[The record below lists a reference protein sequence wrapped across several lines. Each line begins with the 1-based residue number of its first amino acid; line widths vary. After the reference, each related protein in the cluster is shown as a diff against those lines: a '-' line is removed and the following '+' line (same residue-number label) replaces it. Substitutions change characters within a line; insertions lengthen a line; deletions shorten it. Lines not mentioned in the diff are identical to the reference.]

1 MDSLQIFL
9 SNKYDFK
16 RKEEYGSAFSLLYGA
31 IDGDIQYSVLAE
43 YLNKEMPRE
52 VEIRA
57 KRDNYSCFI
66 RFSTD
71 YIWKMQKEE
80 KLMNMVFDDAFK
92 ELKSRIMM

>member
-1 MDSLQIFL
+1 MDNLQIFL

-16 RKEEYGSAFSLLYGA
+16 RKEEDGSAFSLLYGA
-31 IDGDIQYSVLAE
+31 MDGDIQYSVLAR

-57 KRDNYSCFI
+57 KKDNYSCFI
-66 RFSTD
+66 GFSTD

>member
-1 MDSLQIFL
+1 MDNLRIFL

-16 RKEEYGSAFSLLYGA
+16 KKEENGCAFSLLYGA
-31 IDGDIQYSVLAE
+31 MDGDIQYSILVE

-52 VEIRA
+52 VIIRA
-57 KRDNYSCFI
+57 KKDDYVCFT

-80 KLMNMVFDDAFK
+80 KLMNMVFDGAFK
-92 ELKSRIMM
+92 ELKSRVMM

>member
-1 MDSLQIFL
+1 MDNLQIFL

-16 RKEEYGSAFSLLYGA
+16 RKEEDGSAFSLLYGA
-31 IDGDIQYSVLAE
+31 MDGDIQYSVLAE
-43 YLNKEMPRE
+43 YVNKEMPRE
-52 VEIRA
+52 VVIRA
-57 KRDNYSCFI
+57 KKDNYSCFI

-71 YIWKMQKEE
+71 YIWKIQKEE

>member
-1 MDSLQIFL
+1 MDNLQIFL

-43 YLNKEMPRE
+43 YLNKEMPKE
-52 VEIRA
+52 VVIRA
-57 KRDNYSCFI
+57 KKDDYSCFM
-66 RFSTD
+66 RFTTD

>member
-1 MDSLQIFL
+1 MDNLQIFL

-16 RKEEYGSAFSLLYGA
+16 RKEENGSAFSLLYGA
-31 IDGDIQYSVLAE
+31 MDGDIKYSVLVE

-57 KRDNYSCFI
+57 KKDNDSFFI

-71 YIWKMQKEE
+71 FIWKMQKEE
-80 KLMNMVFDDAFK
+80 KLMNTVFDYAFE
-92 ELKSRIMM
+92 ELKSKIMM